1 MSNLK
6 DNLSGLFDDKTLD
19 AADKYRDK
27 LAIIDKAIQGLNSV
41 VTAAITPMDALNDS
55 MGRNSDSV
63 KAFNEMTTKMSYS
76 MASAA
81 EKLGPVGKEIAAGI
95 IASADAVTSM
105 NNQIKVLGD
114 TLDSSTS
121 NIRDYRNEMF
131 QVASSFGE
139 GYEESERLS
148 KSLAGMAEDVSSRS
162 VIGFEE
168 LKGAM
173 ERAVNGMGNMGI
185 HYDKLFGTI
194 ETGAGSFKSLEAA
207 ILLSRKS
214 GEDIRN
220 TMNFVTQAV
229 QKNGLSVEEAITQY
243 SAFFDTAEKSGL
255 KFEEIRSTLSS
266 IASSYSMIGINA
278 DFARPIIE
286 TFGRS
291 LAQTGLGI
299 SNATRLSESLSRS
312 FVSVA
317 NSYEKAYIMA
327 QKGGLDVGGGGGGAL
342 GASIGLRA
350 RILKAEKA
358 GDQSTIGLEMAE
370 SMKKTIESMS
380 GGRLISLEEAAEG
393 GQREKSQFFKQ
404 ESLMNSMF
412 GLDKD
417 SAART
422 IEMLQKL
429 DDTTVMS
436 NDALKDELGK
446 NIGDQLKNQDKNLG
460 YQERIA
466 ASTENMFASS
476 ILTNEILMK
485 IVDSSNE
492 GAASISDMQSGMMST
507 FYENTFDVAS
517 SMASST
523 ADIVSQAEGKLL
535 GLSNQLSEFT
545 SIGTQGLINS
555 AGPNVIADS
564 ANKKK
569 NEAGEYIEFDWA
581 EEMSKG
587 EGAIVTAINELK
599 SLINPD
605 LGGEVDFGG

>member
-6 DNLSGLFDDKTLD
+6 DSLSGLFSDKTLES
-19 AADKYRDK
+19 ADKYRDK
-27 LAIIDKAIQGLNSV
+27 LRIIDKALEGLNAV
-41 VTAAITPMDALNDS
+41 VSATVTPMDAL
-55 MGRNSDSV
+55 SDSIGRGSDSL
-63 KAFNEMTTKMSYS
+63 KAFNEMTNKMAFS

-81 EKLGPVGKEIAAGI
+81 EKLGPAGREIAAGI
-95 IASADAVTSM
+95 LASANAVVTM
-105 NNQIKVLGD
+105 NEEITKLGG

-121 NIRDYRNEMF
+121 NIRDYRSEMF

-139 GYEESERLS
+139 GYEESEKLS
-148 KSLAGMAEDVSSRS
+148 KSLAGMSDDISSRS
-162 VIGFEE
+162 VIGFGE
-168 LKGAM
+168 LKDAM
-173 ERAVNGMGNMGI
+173 SRAMDGMSNMGI

-214 GEDIRN
+214 GEDIRT

-229 QKNGLSVEEAITQY
+229 QKNGMSVEDAITQY

-255 KFEEIRSTLSS
+255 KFEEVRSTLSS

-291 LAQTGLGI
+291 LEQTGLGI

-312 FVSVA
+312 FTSVA
-317 NSYEKAYIMA
+317 NSYEKAYLMV
-327 QKGGLDVGGGGGGAL
+327 QKGGLEVGDGGGGAL

-350 RILKAEKA
+350 RILRAEKA
-358 GDQSTIGLEMAE
+358 GDQSSIGLEMAE
-370 SMKKTIESMS
+370 SMKKTLESMS
-380 GGRLISLEEAAEG
+380 GSRLISLEEAADG
-393 GQREKSQFFKQ
+393 GQRERDQFFKQ

-412 GLDKD
+412 GIDKD

-422 IEMLQKL
+422 IEMLKQL

-436 NDALKDELGK
+436 NDALKEELGK

-485 IVDSSNE
+485 IVDTTNE
-492 GAASISDMQSGMMST
+492 SAASVANTQSSIVSS
-507 FYENTFDVAS
+507 FYDNTFDVAS

-523 ADIVSQAEGKLL
+523 SKLISDAEGKLL
-535 GLSNQLSEFT
+535 TMSNQLSQFGAA
-545 SIGTQGLINS
+545 GTQGLINS
-555 AGPNVIADS
+555 AGAGVIANT
-564 ANKKK
+564 ANKTIDA
-569 NEAGEYIEFDWA
+569 AGNILEFDWA
-581 EEMSKG
+581 ENISKG
-587 EGAIVTAINELK
+587 DSEIITAITNLTNII
-599 SLINPD
+599 SP
-605 LGGEVDFGG
+605 GSVDPPTF